1 MNSAVK
7 SIFFM
12 PLCLS
17 LVLAAGCKPS
27 IPSGWI
33 EYDHNLTN
41 SYGGFEQTVRVTGT
55 VGFLSS
61 DAALTP
67 QNSMYSGSGTAAVA
81 ISGTAED
88 CTISGSGS
96 NDVSLK
102 GSEFLGKIYFKTTET
117 WYNPASFT
125 VSCPEGEPMEVPLPT
140 VTIDQKIS
148 FPLEDGAVFE
158 QPYIGAAGSGTYRWI
173 LHIGDM

>member
-1 MNSAVK
+1 MNAFVKRFFSAA
-7 SIFFM
+7 
-12 PLCLS
+12 LCLS
-17 LVLAAGCKPS
+17 LICAAGCKPS

-33 EYDHNLTN
+33 EYDHTLTN
-41 SYGGFEQTVRVTGT
+41 TYGGFEQTARVKGN

-67 QNSMYSGSGTAAVA
+67 QTAMYSGAGKASVS
-81 ISGTAED
+81 ISGTADD

-102 GSEFLGKIYFKTTET
+102 GNEFLGKIYFNITET

-125 VSCPEGEPMEVPLPT
+125 VVCESGSQEVPLPT
-140 VTIDQKIS
+140 VTINQRIS

-173 LHIGDM
+173 LHIEE

>member
-1 MNSAVK
+1 MNAALK
-7 SIFFM
+7 SIFFI

-27 IPSGWI
+27 ITSGWI

-41 SYGGFEQTVRVTGT
+41 SYGAFQLTNRVTGT
-55 VGFLSS
+55 VGFLNR

-67 QNSMYSGSGTAAVA
+67 QNSMYSGAGKTAVA
-81 ISGTAED
+81 LSGSAES

-102 GSEFLGKIYFKTTET
+102 GTEFLGKVYFNTTET

-125 VSCPEGEPMEVPLPT
+125 VCTGTPAVTLPP
-140 VTIDQKIS
+140 VTITQTIS
-148 FPLEDGAVFE
+148 FSLEDGAVFE

-173 LHIGDM
+173 LHIDDEL